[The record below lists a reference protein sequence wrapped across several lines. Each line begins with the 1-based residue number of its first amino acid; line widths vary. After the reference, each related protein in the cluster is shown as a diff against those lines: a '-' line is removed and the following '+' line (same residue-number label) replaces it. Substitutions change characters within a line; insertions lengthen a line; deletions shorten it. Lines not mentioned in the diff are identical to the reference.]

1 MLWPV
6 EQDKICYSLFHSF
19 ETQPRPTG
27 RPEIRPTRGWN
38 QVELKK
44 IGKFMTRCD
53 PADPEKLGKKP
64 GCNPL
69 TFVFFFFT
77 KTTLF

>member
-19 ETQPRPTG
+19 ETQPGPTG
-27 RPEIRPTRGWN
+27 RPGSWPTRGWN
-38 QVELKK
+38 RTELKK

-53 PADPEKLGKKP
+53 PADPEKLGKKLQP
-64 GCNPL
+64 VDFC
-69 TFVFFFFT
+69 FFFFT
-77 KTTLF
+77 KTTPF